1 MIKFL
6 TINLLM
12 AVLGLGSA
20 AASLLQFSATTD
32 TGEIA
37 SFTLDT
43 AVPNTYSP
51 ILYPNL
57 PIRGVYLNAVRDLN
71 FEATELPLS
80 DATTTPGETGDG
92 RPLTIMEVGPLF
104 DNQSLSLFLIFLD
117 PNLVSPLSSDPL
129 AYERSFEPFQSVL
142 FPQIPPPRTHVD
154 PLLSLTVSEIP
165 EPSLAASIGMMAL
178 GILALRRRWWRKGI
192 VRSPVGS
199 EIDAADSI
207 FGQYTICTI
216 RRHTRADGK

>member
-6 TINLLM
+6 AISLIT
-12 AVLGLGSA
+12 AVLGVGSA
-20 AASLLQFSATTD
+20 TASLLQFSATTG
-32 TGEIA
+32 TGEIT

-43 AVPNTYSP
+43 TVPNTYNP

-57 PIRGVYLNAVRDLN
+57 PIRGVYLNSVHDLS
-71 FEATELPLS
+71 FEGTNIPLS

-104 DNQSLSLFLIFLD
+104 DTQSLSLFLIFLD
-117 PNLVSPLSSDPL
+117 PTLVSPLSSDPL

-154 PLLSLTVSEIP
+154 PLLTLTVSTVSEVP
-165 EPSLAASIGMMAL
+165 EPSLGVSFGMLAL
-178 GILALRRRWWRKGI
+178 GIIALRRRWLSSPAGSDNDSANSSGTFAP
-192 VRSPVGS
+192 VRNS
-199 EIDAADSI
+199 
-207 FGQYTICTI
+207 
-216 RRHTRADGK
+216 